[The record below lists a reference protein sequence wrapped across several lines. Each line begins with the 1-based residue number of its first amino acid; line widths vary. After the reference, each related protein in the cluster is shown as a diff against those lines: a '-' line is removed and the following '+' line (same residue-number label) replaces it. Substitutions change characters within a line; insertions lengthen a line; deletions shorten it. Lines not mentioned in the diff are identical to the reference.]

1 VLYPIY
7 TEHQK
12 GGYDTSGTFTNQNRS
27 SGLKAKLRGIWASGS
42 DNWSSL
48 DELVDGSNTYLL
60 VATSQ
65 QSFGASSASINNLA
79 ILEE

>member
-1 VLYPIY
+1 M
-7 TEHQK
+7 
-12 GGYDTSGTFTNQNRS
+12 GT
-27 SGLKAKLRGIWASGS
+27 

-65 QSFGASSASINNLA
+65 NSFGGSGANINNLA

>member
-1 VLYPIY
+1 
-7 TEHQK
+7 
-12 GGYDTSGTFTNQNRS
+12 
-27 SGLKAKLRGIWASGS
+27 
-42 DNWSSL
+42 L

-65 QSFGASSASINNLA
+65 GSFGASSASINNLA